1 MRENWVQVT
10 LGDLVTQRKEKV
22 SPTPASAMKFLG
34 MDCIESS
41 STTPKLYHDF
51 STFKSDG
58 NQFFKGD
65 ILYGR
70 LRPYLNKVTVASI
83 DGVAS
88 GEFIVLQ
95 PNSSLDSKYAM
106 LAIHS
111 QDFVDFAMS
120 HVSGDRPRIK
130 FNQISSYPFKL
141 PPVAEQRAIVAKL
154 EVLFSELD
162 KGVQELKNAQE
173 KLKVYRQ
180 TVLKK
185 AFEGELTKDWR
196 AKQTDLPT
204 GEELLDQIRDR
215 RAKYHTQQL
224 DDWTASVNAWQAMG
238 EPGKKPRKPSKSPPV
253 KELRE
258 DFLETLGPLPNSW
271 IWVTNDELMFYVTSG
286 SRDWKRYYSED
297 CGAYFVRTQDIK
309 TNSLDIRKCA
319 FVDLPEDVEG
329 KRSLIETGDLL
340 MTITGANVGKIAH
353 IQSDIPESYVSQ
365 SVALMKYVEKRM
377 GNYLHYYFQSSS
389 HGAKHIGAMVY
400 GVGRPVLSLEDMRE
414 APVALCTLN
423 EQIEIVR
430 ILDSL
435 LSTCDKLDS
444 DIQKGIDRKG
454 SLRQSLLMKAFRGE
468 LLSENEL
475 MNIQKAEGCNH
486 NQVGQF
492 EDTTRN
498 CKQ

>member
-1 MRENWVQVT
+1 MREDWTSCAFSDVLEIISGKSQKEVESIGGPYPIYGSGGEMGRASDFRCPPETTVVGRKGTINDPLFVKEAFWNIDT
-10 LGDLVTQRKEKV
+10 AFGLVAKPCLNTR
-22 SPTPASAMKFLG
+22 FL
-34 MDCIESS
+34 
-41 STTPKLYHDF
+41 Y
-51 STFKSDG
+51 
-58 NQFFKGD
+58 FFCRNFNF
-65 ILYGR
+65 L
-70 LRPYLNKVTVASI
+70 
-83 DGVAS
+83 
-88 GEFIVLQ
+88 
-95 PNSSLDSKYAM
+95 SLDRST
-106 LAIHS
+106 AIPS
-111 QDFVDFAMS
+111 LTKGNLYEIQMPV
-120 HVSGDRPRIK
+120 
-130 FNQISSYPFKL
+130 
-141 PPVAEQRAIVAKL
+141 PPLAEQQAIVAKL
-154 EVLFSELD
+154 DGLFSELD
-162 KGVQELKNAQE
+162 KGVEELKSAQE

-180 TVLKK
+180 AVLKK

-204 GEELLDQIRDR
+204 GEELLDQIRGR
-215 RAKYHTQQL
+215 RAEYHTQQL
-224 DDWTASVNAWQAMG
+224 DDWAASVKAWQADG
-238 EPGKKPRKPSKSPPV
+238 KPGKKPRKPSKSPPL
-253 KELRE
+253 KELGE

-353 IQSDIPESYVSQ
+353 IQSDVSEAYVSQ

-444 DIQKGIDRKG
+444 DIQKGLDRKDT
-454 SLRQSLLMKAFRGE
+454 LRQSLLMKAFRGE

-475 MNIQKAEGCNH
+475 ISIQ
-486 NQVGQF
+486 
-492 EDTTRN
+492 
-498 CKQ
+498 